1 MVMDNI
7 KYHLDNKKSEV
18 TNIKDG
24 DDQHKIWLCAVI
36 EWLCSHGEMVV
47 FAVKLVMLVNEF
59 VLIVKEFVLIVKGLL
74 LQYFYITQLI
84 IIFKLPRLN
93 VPI

>member
-59 VLIVKEFVLIVKGLL
+59 VLIVKLLSIVG
-74 LQYFYITQLI
+74 F
-84 IIFKLPRLN
+84 
-93 VPI
+93 